1 MTRNQF
7 WLRPVI
13 VGVLS
18 SFFMSAGMIACS
30 VLSSPEAQTAA
41 DTAAAVCDAAE
52 TLGLLAS
59 PAFRAS
65 AQARG
70 LDPVAVAAL
79 ACQVPAIVQ
88 AFRDAQQARAADP
101 GEAVVV
107 EMAARGLL

>member
-7 WLRPVI
+7 WLRLVI
-13 VGVLS
+13 AGVLS
-18 SFFMSAGMIACS
+18 SFFMSVGMIACS

-41 DTAAAVCDAAE
+41 DTVADVCDAAE

-59 PAFRAS
+59 PAFRAA

-79 ACQVPAIVQ
+79 VCQVSAIVQ
-88 AFRDAQQARAADP
+88 AFRDAQQVRAADP